1 MAEQYQPRFG
11 MIFDVDGTMWDSR
24 AIVAGAW
31 NRVLERYGFEP
42 KLTAELLTSE
52 FGKPLDEIGVDLVPE
67 ANPEILAKMLPEW
80 FEEEEADLRKEMP
93 YIYDGLEDAL
103 QTLSQRYP
111 LFIVSNAQS
120 GYIELFLEKTGFGNY
135 FRGFVSNGDTGLPKD
150 GNIRLIM
157 DRYHLTDAVYVGDT
171 QADGDCTRRA
181 RAKFAYASYGFG
193 KTSDYDYYLE
203 SPRDLV
209 KHNFSP
215 DY

>member
-1 MAEQYQPRFG
+1 MTEQYQPRFG
-11 MIFDVDGTMWDSR
+11 IIFDVDGTMWDSR

-67 ANPEILAKMLPEW
+67 ANPGILAKMLSEW

-93 YIYDGLEDAL
+93 YVYDGLEDAL
-103 QTLSQRYP
+103 QTLSQRCP

-120 GYIELFLEKTGFGNY
+120 GYIELFLEQTGFG
-135 FRGFVSNGDTGLPKD
+135 GDTGLPKD

-171 QADGDCTRRA
+171 QADGDCTRKA

-193 KTSDYDYYLE
+193 ETSEYDYFLE
-203 SPRDLV
+203 SPRDLL
-209 KHNFSP
+209 KISHP
-215 DY
+215 